1 VAAVSL
7 SFVSVTA
14 TLSMVCTHAPGPA
27 RLYPASEML
36 STTRDSVQE
45 RMSTEDLQSNANV
58 RT

>member
-1 VAAVSL
+1 MSL